1 MSSTRRILSGLGWA
15 ALAVATLRPQTP
27 QSQPQAQPPA
37 WRFHL
42 QEATIADVHRAIR
55 SGQLTCRQLVQ
66 LYLNRAR
73 AYNGTSDRLIT
84 RDGAP
89 VPQAYGAIRAGAPI
103 KFPTQTVAISTLLPN
118 FDQYAGPPMEF
129 GRMEATATDP
139 TVQQQYGMTIGTP
152 NSGQINALATFNL
165 RGERTVTC
173 KGDRDKPPSAG
184 PLPAGSP
191 RRVR

>member
-1 MSSTRRILSGLGWA
+1 MSFANRALWGLGLA
-15 ALAVATLRPQTP
+15 ALGAATLRPQP
-27 QSQPQAQPPA
+27 AQAQQPA

-55 SGQLTCRQLVQ
+55 SGQITCRQLVQ

-118 FDQYAGPPMEF
+118 FDQYAG
-129 GRMEATATDP
+129 
-139 TVQQQYGMTIGTP
+139 
-152 NSGQINALATFNL
+152 
-165 RGERTVTC
+165 
-173 KGDRDKPPSAG
+173 
-184 PLPAGSP
+184 
-191 RRVR
+191 

>member
-1 MSSTRRILSGLGWA
+1 MSSLNRARFAVGLSA
-15 ALAVATLRPQTP
+15 AAWITLAGA
-27 QSQPQAQPPA
+27 SAQAQQKP

-42 QEATIADVHRAIR
+42 QEATIGDVQRAIR

-103 KFPTQTVAISTLLPN
+103 KFPTETVAISTLVPN
-118 FDQYAGPPMEF
+118 FDQYAGPPLEL
-129 GRMEATATDP
+129 GRMEATATDSS
-139 TVQQQYGMTIGTP
+139 V
-152 NSGQINALATFNL
+152 
-165 RGERTVTC
+165 
-173 KGDRDKPPSAG
+173 
-184 PLPAGSP
+184 
-191 RRVR
+191 

>member
-1 MSSTRRILSGLGWA
+1 SFLIA
-15 ALAVATLRPQTP
+15 ALIASAA
-27 QSQPQAQPPA
+27 QAQDVE

-89 VPQAYGAIRAGAPI
+89 IPQAFGAVRAGSPI
-103 KFPTQTVAISTLLPN
+103 KFPTETVGISALVPN
-118 FDQYAGPPMEF
+118 FEQYAGTPLEF
-129 GRMEATATDP
+129 GRMEVTATDP
-139 TVQQQYGMTIGTP
+139 SVHQQYGMTI
-152 NSGQINALATFNL
+152 
-165 RGERTVTC
+165 
-173 KGDRDKPPSAG
+173 
-184 PLPAGSP
+184 
-191 RRVR
+191 